1 MEIDEVAGV
10 FLVTTARKTVEGL
23 FTNGHLVSSP
33 REYPRI
39 FDTNAGVFVTIN
51 KANGAEKEL
60 RGCIGFP
67 YPDKPLIEA
76 LVRAAAAS
84 ATEDPR
90 FPPVSREELPKVV
103 FEVSVL
109 TPPEQINV
117 ASPRE
122 LPQKIKVGSDGLIVR
137 WAYGSGLLLPQ
148 VPVEYG
154 WDAEEFLGN
163 ACMKAGATPDIWLV
177 PSTRVYKFNAI
188 VFEEAEPRGKVVRKL
203 A

>member
-1 MEIDEVAGV
+1 MEIDDTAGA
-10 FLVTTARKTVEGL
+10 FLVTIARKTVEGL
-23 FTNGHLVSSP
+23 FTNGHLVSPP
-33 REYPRI
+33 REYPSI
-39 FDTNAGVFVTIN
+39 FGTNAGVFVTIN

-90 FPPVSREELPKVV
+90 FPPVAKDELPKVV

-109 TPPEQINV
+109 TPPEQIKA
-117 ASPRE
+117 ASLRE

-163 ACMKAGATPDIWLV
+163 VCMKAGATPDIWLV
-177 PSTRVYKFNAI
+177 PNTKVYKFNAI

>member
-1 MEIDEVAGV
+1 MEIDEAAGA

-23 FTNGHLVSSP
+23 FTNGHLVSPP
-33 REYPRI
+33 REYPSI
-39 FDTNAGVFVTIN
+39 FDTNVGVFVTIN

-60 RGCIGFP
+60 RGCIGTP

-90 FPPVSREELPKVV
+90 FPPVSKDELPKVV

-109 TPPEQINV
+109 TPPEQII

-122 LPQKIKVGSDGLIVR
+122 LPQRIKVGSDGLIVK

-154 WDAEEFLGN
+154 WDAEEFLGS

-177 PSTRVYKFNAI
+177 PSTKVYKFSAI
-188 VFEEAEPRGKVVRKL
+188 VFEEVEPRGKVVRKL
-203 A
+203 V

>member
-1 MEIDEVAGV
+1 MEIDKAAGA
-10 FLVTTARKTVEGL
+10 FLIATARKTVEGL
-23 FTNGHLVSSP
+23 FTNGHLASPP
-33 REYPRI
+33 REYPSI

-67 YPDKPLIEA
+67 YPEKPLIEA

-90 FPPVSREELPKVV
+90 FPPVSKDELPKVV
-103 FEVSVL
+103 FGVSVL
-109 TPPEQINV
+109 TPPEQIM

-122 LPQKIKVGSDGLIVR
+122 LPRKIKVGSDGLIVR

-177 PSTRVYKFNAI
+177 PSTNVYKFNAI
-188 VFEEAEPRGKVVRKL
+188 VFEEVEPRGKVVRKL

>member
-1 MEIDEVAGV
+1 MELDETAGA
-10 FLVTTARKTVEGL
+10 FLVTTARKVVEGL
-23 FTNGHLVSSP
+23 FTNGHLVSPP

-39 FDTNAGVFVTIN
+39 FDANAGVFVTIN

-76 LVRAAAAS
+76 LARAAKAS

-90 FPPVSREELPKVV
+90 FPPVSKGELPKVV

-117 ASPRE
+117 PSPRE
-122 LPQKIKVGSDGLIVR
+122 LPQKIKVGYDGLIVT
-137 WAYGSGLLLPQ
+137 WFCGSGLLLPQ

-163 ACMKAGATPDIWLV
+163 ACMKAGGTPDIWLV
-177 PSTRVYKFNAI
+177 PGTKVYKFNAI
-188 VFEEAEPRGKVVRKL
+188 VFEETEPRGKVVRKL